1 MVGPTSCPGGRKEQL
16 SDQVAA
22 ARSYA
27 SRRGIWG
34 WIFFDWAAQ
43 PFFTV
48 VTTFIFGPYF
58 ISRMAENPEA
68 GQVAWGYG
76 FAAAGFLIAVL
87 SPILGAVADR
97 TGARKPWIAFFAVLK
112 IIGLCLLW
120 FAVPGANLFWVLCA
134 FSMAMVAAEFSIVF
148 NDSMMPRLVPS
159 NDIGRVSNIAWGLGY
174 LGGMIVLIFVVL
186 CLAASP
192 ETGTTIIGM
201 KPLFGLDPVLG
212 EDARITGPL
221 AALWYF
227 VFILPMFLFTPDAER
242 GEPLRKALRSGFAE
256 LKVTLTE
263 ARKRSGLVRFLVAR
277 MIYQDGVNATLALGA
292 GYAAALF
299 SWTITEIGLFGMVM
313 NVMAIFSCLVAS
325 RVDTRIGSKAVVIFS
340 LVLLLL
346 ASIGIVSTGRDYTLF
361 GLMPFASPTTQG
373 LFSSAAE
380 HAYLIYGLM
389 IGAAFGPVQASSRSW
404 FARSIKPEESGRYF
418 GIYALAGRATSFLG
432 PFLVATITAL
442 SGSAALG
449 MSVLV
454 IFFAVGLVLI
464 AMTPYP
470 ADKLAATSPS

>member
-1 MVGPTSCPGGRKEQL
+1 
-16 SDQVAA
+16 
-22 ARSYA
+22 
-27 SRRGIWG
+27 
-34 WIFFDWAAQ
+34 
-43 PFFTV
+43 
-48 VTTFIFGPYF
+48 
-58 ISRMAENPEA
+58 
-68 GQVAWGYG
+68 
-76 FAAAGFLIAVL
+76 
-87 SPILGAVADR
+87 
-97 TGARKPWIAFFAVLK
+97 
-112 IIGLCLLW
+112 
-120 FAVPGANLFWVLCA
+120 
-134 FSMAMVAAEFSIVF
+134 
-148 NDSMMPRLVPS
+148 
-159 NDIGRVSNIAWGLGY
+159 
-174 LGGMIVLIFVVL
+174 
-186 CLAASP
+186 
-192 ETGTTIIGM
+192 
-201 KPLFGLDPVLG
+201 
-212 EDARITGPL
+212 
-221 AALWYF
+221 
-227 VFILPMFLFTPDAER
+227 MFLFTPDAER

-340 LVLLLL
+340 LVLVLL